1 MMGRCYPVATN
12 LNEIANIGGY
22 LNTSGGT
29 ALKNLYTTP
38 TRVLDMAHQNYTL
51 SLTQQ
56 QDSKSQTLS
65 NYTENEVNTG
75 YSYGGT
81 PSGQINVYTSSTG
94 SGGYDFCNNWLNY
107 CWSTSTKVTVKRDRE
122 GISGTAYG
130 NHTDM
135 KITLTE
141 IYY

>member
-51 SLTQQ
+51 SLT
-56 QDSKSQTLS
+56 
-65 NYTENEVNTG
+65 
-75 YSYGGT
+75 
-81 PSGQINVYTSSTG
+81 
-94 SGGYDFCNNWLNY
+94 
-107 CWSTSTKVTVKRDRE
+107 
-122 GISGTAYG
+122 
-130 NHTDM
+130 
-135 KITLTE
+135 
-141 IYY
+141 